1 MFALVSEFHEHPTNK
16 QGGVPENGH
25 AVFMKLLRLRPSR
38 RSNTFLSAR
47 LKLPVVFG
55 WPVASE
61 AVLT

>member
-1 MFALVSEFHEHPTNK
+1 
-16 QGGVPENGH
+16 
-25 AVFMKLLRLRPSR
+25 MKLLRLRPSQAFEHL
-38 RSNTFLSAR
+38 FLSAR